1 MQLIG
6 SCFFKQLG
14 LAIFAQDSLKMILEH
29 KGIQVFYTDQG
40 YGKPIV
46 LLHGFLESSNMW
58 TPLIPDLLKTHRV
71 ITIDLLGHGQTGC
84 LGYVHSMELMAET
97 VDAVINHLNI
107 ENKTI
112 IGHSMGGYVAL
123 AMAEKN
129 PNSMQGLCLM
139 NSTFLP
145 DSEERK
151 MLRTRA
157 NLMAQTNFDN
167 LVRMS
172 FTNLFSLKSKETHK
186 QELEIALTE
195 ALKTSVQ
202 GYMAANEGMKLR
214 TDKTQLFRTL
224 PTKKLLIIGKK
235 DPILDADSVKKQLKG
250 TDVDI
255 VELTEGHMSHI
266 ENKEE
271 LTYNIM
277 RFIEK

>member
-1 MQLIG
+1 MQLIV

-71 ITIDLLGHGQTGC
+71 ITIDLLGHGLTGC

-97 VDAVINHLNI
+97 VNAVLNHLNI
-107 ENKTI
+107 EKKTI

-123 AMAEKN
+123 AMAEKK

-255 VELTEGHMSHI
+255 VELTEGHMSYI

-277 RFIEK
+277 HFIEK

>member
-71 ITIDLLGHGQTGC
+71 ITIDLLGHGLTGC

-97 VDAVINHLNI
+97 VNAVLNHLNI
-107 ENKTI
+107 EKKTI

-266 ENKEE
+266 ENKEV

-277 RFIEK
+277 HFIEK

>member
-97 VDAVINHLNI
+97 VDAVLIHLNI

-195 ALKTSVQ
+195 ALNTSVQ

-277 RFIEK
+277 HFIEK

>member
-97 VDAVINHLNI
+97 VDAVLIHLNI

>member
-1 MQLIG
+1 MQLIV

-71 ITIDLLGHGQTGC
+71 ITIDLLGHGLTGC

-97 VDAVINHLNI
+97 VDAVLNHLNI

-277 RFIEK
+277 HFIEK

>member
-1 MQLIG
+1 
-6 SCFFKQLG
+6 
-14 LAIFAQDSLKMILEH
+14 
-29 KGIQVFYTDQG
+29 
-40 YGKPIV
+40 
-46 LLHGFLESSNMW
+46 
-58 TPLIPDLLKTHRV
+58 
-71 ITIDLLGHGQTGC
+71 
-84 LGYVHSMELMAET
+84 
-97 VDAVINHLNI
+97 
-107 ENKTI
+107 
-112 IGHSMGGYVAL
+112 MGGYVAL

-277 RFIEK
+277 HFIEK

>member
-29 KGIQVFYTDQG
+29 KDIQVFYTDQG

-71 ITIDLLGHGQTGC
+71 ITIDLLGHGLTGC

-97 VDAVINHLNI
+97 VNAVLNHLNI
-107 ENKTI
+107 EKKTI

-277 RFIEK
+277 HFIEK

>member
-71 ITIDLLGHGQTGC
+71 ITIDLLGHGLTGC

-97 VDAVINHLNI
+97 VNAVLNHLNI

>member
-40 YGKPIV
+40 FGKPIV

-58 TPLIPDLLKTHRV
+58 TSLIPDLLKTHRV

-97 VDAVINHLNI
+97 VDAVLIHLNI

-277 RFIEK
+277 HFIEK

>member
-71 ITIDLLGHGQTGC
+71 ISIDLLGHGQTGC

-97 VDAVINHLNI
+97 VDAVLIHLNI
-107 ENKTI
+107 ESKTI

>member
-277 RFIEK
+277 HFIEK

>member
-71 ITIDLLGHGQTGC
+71 ITIDLLGHGLTGC

-97 VDAVINHLNI
+97 VNAVLNHLNI
-107 ENKTI
+107 EKKTI

-123 AMAEKN
+123 AMAEKK

-255 VELTEGHMSHI
+255 VELTEGHMSYI

-277 RFIEK
+277 HFIEK

>member
-71 ITIDLLGHGQTGC
+71 ITIDLLGHGLTGC

-97 VDAVINHLNI
+97 VDAVLNHLNI

-277 RFIEK
+277 HFIEK

>member
-71 ITIDLLGHGQTGC
+71 ITIDLLGHGLTGC

-97 VDAVINHLNI
+97 VNAVLNHLNI

-277 RFIEK
+277 HFIEK

>member
-71 ITIDLLGHGQTGC
+71 ITIDLLGHGLTGC

-97 VDAVINHLNI
+97 VNTVLNHLNI

-255 VELTEGHMSHI
+255 VELTEGHMSYI

-277 RFIEK
+277 HFIEK

>member
-71 ITIDLLGHGQTGC
+71 ISIDLLGHGLTGC

-97 VDAVINHLNI
+97 VDAVLNHLNI

-172 FTNLFSLKSKETHK
+172 FTNLFSLKSKKTHK

-224 PTKKLLIIGKK
+224 PTKKLLIIGEK

-277 RFIEK
+277 HFIEK

>member
-71 ITIDLLGHGQTGC
+71 ITIDLLGHGLTGC

-97 VDAVINHLNI
+97 VDAVLNHLNI
-107 ENKTI
+107 EKKTI

-277 RFIEK
+277 HFIEK

>member
-71 ITIDLLGHGQTGC
+71 ISIDLLGHGQTGC

-97 VDAVINHLNI
+97 VDAVLNHLNI

-277 RFIEK
+277 HFIEK

>member
-97 VDAVINHLNI
+97 VDAVLNHLNI

-277 RFIEK
+277 HFIEK

>member
-71 ITIDLLGHGQTGC
+71 ITIDLLGHGLTGC

-97 VDAVINHLNI
+97 VNAVLNHLNI
-107 ENKTI
+107 EKKTI

-277 RFIEK
+277 HFIEK

>member
-1 MQLIG
+1 MQLIV

-71 ITIDLLGHGQTGC
+71 ITIDLLGHGLTGC

-97 VDAVINHLNI
+97 VNAVLNHLNI

-277 RFIEK
+277 HFIEK

>member
-1 MQLIG
+1 
-6 SCFFKQLG
+6 
-14 LAIFAQDSLKMILEH
+14 MILEH

-71 ITIDLLGHGQTGC
+71 ISIDLLGHGQTGC

-97 VDAVINHLNI
+97 VDAVLIHLNI
-107 ENKTI
+107 ESKTI

>member
-29 KGIQVFYTDQG
+29 KDIQVFYTDQG

-71 ITIDLLGHGQTGC
+71 ITIDLLGHGLTGC

-97 VDAVINHLNI
+97 VDAVLNHLNI
-107 ENKTI
+107 EKKTI

-277 RFIEK
+277 HFIEK

>member
-29 KGIQVFYTDQG
+29 KDIQVFYTDQG

-71 ITIDLLGHGQTGC
+71 ITIDLLGHGLTGC

-97 VDAVINHLNI
+97 VDAVLNHLNI
-107 ENKTI
+107 EKKTI

-172 FTNLFSLKSKETHK
+172 FTNLFSLESKEIYK
-186 QELEIALTE
+186 SEMKIALTE
-195 ALKTSVQ
+195 ALKTSIQ
-202 GYMAANEGMKLR
+202 GYMAANEGMKIR
-214 TDKTQLFRTL
+214 TDKTELFKSL

-235 DPILDADSVKKQLKG
+235 DPILEANSVKKILKG
-250 TDVDI
+250 TDVEI
-255 VELTEGHMSHI
+255 VEFSQGHMSHI
-266 ENKEE
+266 ENITE
-271 LTYNIM
+271 LTYIIM
-277 RFIEK
+277 HFIEK

>member
-29 KGIQVFYTDQG
+29 KGIQVFYTDQR

-71 ITIDLLGHGQTGC
+71 ITIDLLGHGLTGC

-97 VDAVINHLNI
+97 VNAVLNHLNI
-107 ENKTI
+107 EKKTI

-277 RFIEK
+277 HFIEK

>member
-97 VDAVINHLNI
+97 VDAVLNHLNI
-107 ENKTI
+107 EKKTI

-277 RFIEK
+277 HFIEK

>member
-1 MQLIG
+1 MQLTG

-71 ITIDLLGHGQTGC
+71 ITIDLLGHGLTGC

-97 VDAVINHLNI
+97 VDAVLNHLNI
-107 ENKTI
+107 EKKTI

-172 FTNLFSLKSKETHK
+172 FTNLFSLESKEIYK
-186 QELEIALTE
+186 SEMKIALTE
-195 ALKTSVQ
+195 ALKTSIQ
-202 GYMAANEGMKLR
+202 GYMAANEGMKIR
-214 TDKTQLFRTL
+214 TDKTELFKSL

-235 DPILDADSVKKQLKG
+235 DPILEANSVKKILKG
-250 TDVDI
+250 TDVEI
-255 VELTEGHMSHI
+255 VEFSQGHMSHI
-266 ENKEE
+266 ENITE
-271 LTYNIM
+271 LTYIIM
-277 RFIEK
+277 HFVEK

>member
-71 ITIDLLGHGQTGC
+71 ISIDLLGHGQTGC

-97 VDAVINHLNI
+97 VDAVLIHLNI
-107 ENKTI
+107 ESKTI
-112 IGHSMGGYVAL
+112 IGHSMGGYLAL